1 MQYDNAVEHTHMKVW
16 QSVGHEGAADIFKD
30 DSSCVM
36 VRLFETENSSEH
48 RIVNRCS

>member
-1 MQYDNAVEHTHMKVW
+1 MQYDNAEENTHMVW
-16 QSVGHEGAADIFKD
+16 QSVGHEGAADILKD

-36 VRLFETENSSEH
+36 VRLFETENSSEY